1 MSLTIEAANAI
12 VEELPTL
19 PGFKRPEVGYI
30 KGNTDDTTKYRSL
43 AEVACAALMDPE
55 CTGFTYVPGKKWW
68 RLRKGDTI
76 RITGY
81 CVESGD
87 YSYIKK
93 NVRATEL
100 QHDDL

>member
-1 MSLTIEAANAI
+1 MPITIEAANAI

-19 PGFKRPEVGYI
+19 PGFKRPEVGFI
-30 KGNTDDTTKYRSL
+30 KGNTDDTTRYRSL

-55 CTGFTYVPGKKWW
+55 CTGFTYLPGMKCW
-68 RLRKGDTI
+68 RLRKGEMIVISGT
-76 RITGY
+76 
-81 CVESGD
+81 CVEKGD

-93 NVRATEL
+93 NVRVTEL